1 MKTKK
6 PTSHHSH
13 KRTNHSDH
21 HPSHKRRYIILALL
35 AILLLGFGGWV
46 WLFYSDRTMPNIV
59 VGNIAVGNAKADTI
73 RQAIAQ
79 QTPQL
84 SVTFDDNG
92 KRTTIPAKDLGVVVD
107 TEATVQKALK
117 VRNAL
122 LWQSTKVPLV
132 LMNDPGM
139 LIEYAQ
145 KTFPSIFVDA
155 KDPEVVFNEQA
166 GQFEI
171 RPGVDGKGLDIKSF
185 EEALPL
191 LAEQPQ
197 DFTLKLTSASVQP
210 LLDEAKLKKP
220 RDQANEIIKKQ
231 VAFTLKGQTIYTAKP
246 AEIAS
251 WLHFVPEPTKGTVG
265 LEIDKAKVSQLLTD
279 KVSPMVAT
287 PPVDQKVI
295 IDKQSGAKTVIQQGR
310 AGSTIQDIDK
320 LSSDVVTQL
329 SANKAFSSEVSIASA
344 PFKTVTLTSADKWIE
359 IDLSK
364 QRLTMYM
371 SGQPIKSVLVSTGRA
386 KTPTRVGTFAIY
398 SKRAVMTM
406 TGTIAGDYY
415 YIPNIK
421 WVSFFD
427 GGEAF
432 HGTYWHHNFGHP
444 MSHGCVNMTEA
455 DAKVLYD
462 FAPIGTKVVVH
473 Y

>member
-1 MKTKK
+1 
-6 PTSHHSH
+6 
-13 KRTNHSDH
+13 
-21 HPSHKRRYIILALL
+21 LALL

-59 VGNIAVGNAKADTI
+59 VGNIAVSNAKADTI

-210 LLDEAKLKKP
+210 LLDEAKLKEP

-231 VAFTLKGQTIYTAKP
+231 VAFTLKGQTIYAAKP

-251 WLHFVPEPTKGTVG
+251 WLHFVPEPTQGTVG

>member
-1 MKTKK
+1 
-6 PTSHHSH
+6 
-13 KRTNHSDH
+13 
-21 HPSHKRRYIILALL
+21 
-35 AILLLGFGGWV
+35 
-46 WLFYSDRTMPNIV
+46 MPNIV